1 MQGSRNTHTSGGG
14 GGGGGQ
20 KVLDVAFVQQ
30 YIILMYNVGSY
41 YSLKVRGTGT
51 PGPPGSYAYG
61 MCV

>member
-1 MQGSRNTHTSGGG
+1 MGGGG

-20 KVLDVAFVQQ
+20 NVLDVAFVQQ
-30 YIILMYNVGSY
+30 YVILMYNVGSY

>member
-1 MQGSRNTHTSGGG
+1 MLRMQGSRNTHTS
-14 GGGGGQ
+14 GGGGQ

-30 YIILMYNVGSY
+30 YVILMYNVGSY